1 MKKVSGLYLLIALIA
16 GCGGSGADVPQVSD
30 IQPGFGNDT
39 TENFEANM
47 RFYAPDFVDKSG
59 KVTVTNLSDN
69 SQLIHNVDSLN
80 QFALTVPVSG
90 QYNFMYTP
98 NSNTVTC
105 PILSGCGRSLL
116 NDPNDLNGNNEI
128 DFGEPIN
135 AEVHF
140 ELVALPVPGINQVL
154 FSSFNSALA
163 ASKLDSSIW
172 SLTAAPNNHLTQST
186 IQSKQKAEYV
196 SDVMTYI
203 DVMHQ
208 HNQNKQ
214 DSQLFANAIEEGLS
228 GNSAALVPYRQLAND
243 YLIEILITEETNAL
257 YRGVSEKVL
266 IEVNELLRVDS
277 SRQLHTE
284 IEPYS
289 NDLMNEVRNA
299 IGVLRLQDE
308 QYSEDLKV
316 KLEEVEELVNDDS
329 QDAFLIAL
337 EVIGDVVKHVSPFEN
352 SVPGNYTLPGLD
364 INYQT
369 EGGFRWVVT
378 GVRQGFE
385 VNVDI
390 SVPEWRIS
398 PTLGDKILGLGVGEI
413 SKPGTKL
420 KYTFD
425 VFEIVSEGSFDPN
438 NASEVIG
445 VANASGKIT
454 LLQGDAD
461 LTGDIHVDY
470 LRQNL
475 SIRNT
480 KSILPFLS
488 VDGVLTTPNQV
499 TPLRLYA
506 NERSPLALRSDMD
519 LVLGAQLELAL
530 NGGKDLRIQV
540 TGEPDDLSNFTTADI
555 SLILGDHVSEI
566 TVTNLV
572 GNINVIVRGK
582 DGYWVDIK
590 KKKDL
595 YTGGFYFG
603 DKLVADVRTIRGIPG
618 ILFPDGSFESLF

>member
-1 MKKVSGLYLLIALIA
+1 MKKVSVLSLLMALIA

-39 TENFEANM
+39 AENFEANM
-47 RFYAPDFVDKSG
+47 RFYSPDFVDKSG
-59 KVTVTNLSDN
+59 KLTVVNLSDN
-69 SQLIHNVDSLN
+69 SQQVHNIESLN
-80 QFALTVPVSG
+80 QFALTVLVGG
-90 QYNFMYTP
+90 QYSFMYAP
-98 NSNTVTC
+98 NSSVVTC
-105 PILSGCGRSLL
+105 PKRSGCGRSLL

-128 DFGEPIN
+128 DFDEPIN

-140 ELVALPVPGINQVL
+140 EMVVLPVPGINQVL

-163 ASKLDSSIW
+163 SSKLDSSIW

-208 HNQNKQ
+208 HSQNQK
-214 DSQLFANAIEEGLS
+214 DSELFVNAIEEGLS
-228 GNSAALVPYRQLAND
+228 GNSAALTPYRQLAND
-243 YLIEILITEETNAL
+243 YLIETLITEETNSL

-266 IEVNELLRVDS
+266 IEVNELLRLDS
-277 SRQLHTE
+277 SRELHTE

-289 NDLMNEVRNA
+289 NELLNHIRNA

-308 QYSEDLKV
+308 QYSEELKV
-316 KLEEVEELVNDDS
+316 KLEEVEELVNDDA
-329 QDAFLIAL
+329 QDAFLVAL

-352 SVPGNYTLPGLD
+352 SVPGSYTLPGLD
-364 INYQT
+364 IDYQT
-369 EGGFRWVVT
+369 EGGFRWIVT

-385 VNVDI
+385 VDVDI

-398 PTLGDKILGLGVGEI
+398 PALGDKIVGHGVGEI

-420 KYTFD
+420 EFSFD
-425 VFEIVSEGSFDPN
+425 EFEIVSESSFDPN
-438 NASEVIG
+438 NIDEVIG
-445 VANASGKIT
+445 IANVSGDIK
-454 LLQGDAD
+454 LSQDDAV
-461 LTGDIHVDY
+461 LTGNINVDY

-480 KSILPFLS
+480 KSILPHLS
-488 VDGVLTTPNQV
+488 VDGMLTTNNQV
-499 TPLRLYA
+499 TPLRIYA
-506 NERSPLALRSDMD
+506 NERSPLALRTDMD
-519 LVLGAQLELAL
+519 LVFGAQLELAL

-540 TGEPDDLSNFTTADI
+540 TGEPDDLSDFTTADI
-555 SLILGDHVSEI
+555 AIILGGHVSEI

-572 GNINVIVRGK
+572 GNINVIVRGQ